1 MWYNRGTGLQKPGS
15 YTEAVATYDRVI
27 AINTNYADA
36 WHNRGI
42 TLNKLGRYTEATESF
57 GREKVINPNIVNAWY
72 NRGIALYE
80 LGLYSDAVE
89 SFDKAIAI
97 NPNDADAIKNRQ
109 ITLEALNPAQKIPT
123 APVQPQPQQQTG
135 TNPLLYALIGA
146 IILIA
151 GVTVWSQRRII
162 LKDKSYS

>member
-1 MWYNRGTGLQKPGS
+1 MYNRGTGQQELGS

-36 WHNRGI
+36 WHNRGT

-57 GREKVINPNIVNAWY
+57 SRENVINPNIANTWY
-72 NRGIALYE
+72 NRGNALYK

-97 NPNDADAIKNRQ
+97 NPNDADAIKNRE
-109 ITLEALNPAQKIPT
+109 ITLEELNPAQQIAT
-123 APVQPQPQQQTG
+123 APVQSTPQPQTK
-135 TNPLLYALIGA
+135 TNTLLYALVGA
-146 IILIA
+146 IVLIA
-151 GVTVWSQRRII
+151 GVTLWTQRHHIQ
-162 LKDKSYS
+162 KNKSYN